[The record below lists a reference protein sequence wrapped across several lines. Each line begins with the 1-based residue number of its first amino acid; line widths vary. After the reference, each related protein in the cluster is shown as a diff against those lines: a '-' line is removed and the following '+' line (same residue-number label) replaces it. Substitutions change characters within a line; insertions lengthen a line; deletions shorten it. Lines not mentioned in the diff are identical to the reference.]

1 MGIDTPKDG
10 PINGG
15 NVHEVYWNNQNSLD
29 EISEYCEKD
38 VKVLVDFITK
48 LKELK

>member
-10 PINGG
+10 EVTGS
-15 NVHEVYWNNQNSLD
+15 NVHNAYWEEQKLQ

-38 VKVLVDFITK
+38 VKVLIDFITK
-48 LKELK
+48 LKNLK

>member
-10 PINGG
+10 EVTGA
-15 NVHEVYWNNQNSLD
+15 NVHSAYWEEQKLQ

-38 VKVLVDFITK
+38 VKVLIDFITK
-48 LKELK
+48 LKNLK